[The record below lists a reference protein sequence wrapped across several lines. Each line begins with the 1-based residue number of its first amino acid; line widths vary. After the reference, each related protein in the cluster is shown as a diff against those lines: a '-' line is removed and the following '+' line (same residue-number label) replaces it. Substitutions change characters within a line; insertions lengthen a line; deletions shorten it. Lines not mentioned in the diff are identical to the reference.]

1 MTAPAAPGKAGME
14 AQRRALVVG
23 GTGLVGRELLGL
35 LRDDARYAQVTSLA
49 RREAA
54 PRAKVETRVVSFDQ
68 LDSVILP
75 DADDAFCC
83 LGTTR
88 RKAGSD
94 EAFRRVDFDYV
105 VAFARAARRAGVTRF
120 LLISAIG
127 ADPRSRTLYLR
138 VKGNLEVAVQTVGF
152 PVLGIVRPSFIYGH
166 RDERRPGE
174 SIVIAAGH
182 ALAPLMVGP
191 LRPYRPVSALQ
202 VASALARLATT
213 AAPGLTIWSREIAG
227 VAREKSCRDS

>member
-1 MTAPAAPGKAGME
+1 MLQKRIAAGRHFYTNVVIGALAGTAVGTLVPFAH
-14 AQRRALVVG
+14 RRADLDVRG
-23 GTGLVGRELLGL
+23 FS
-35 LRDDARYAQVTSLA
+35 LR
-49 RREAA
+49 
-54 PRAKVETRVVSFDQ
+54 RVVSFDQ

-75 DADDAFCC
+75 NADDAFCC

-120 LLISAIG
+120 LLVSAIG

-138 VKGNLEVAVQTVGF
+138 VKGDLEAAVQALGF

-174 SIVIAAGH
+174 SIVIAAGQ
-182 ALAPLMVGP
+182 ALAPLMAGP

-213 AAPGLTIWSREIAG
+213 ATPGVTVWSREIAA

>member
-1 MTAPAAPGKAGME
+1 ME
-14 AQRRALVVG
+14 AQRHALVVG

-35 LRDDARYAQVTSLA
+35 LGDDSRYAHVTSLA

-54 PRAKVETRVVSFDQ
+54 PRGKVETRVVSFDQ

-138 VKGNLEVAVQTVGF
+138 VKGDLEAAVEELGF

-174 SIVIAAGH
+174 SIVIAAGP

-202 VASALARLATT
+202 VASALTTLATT
-213 AAPGLTIWSREIAG
+213 AAAGVTVWSREIAA
-227 VAREKSCRDS
+227 VAREKSYRDS